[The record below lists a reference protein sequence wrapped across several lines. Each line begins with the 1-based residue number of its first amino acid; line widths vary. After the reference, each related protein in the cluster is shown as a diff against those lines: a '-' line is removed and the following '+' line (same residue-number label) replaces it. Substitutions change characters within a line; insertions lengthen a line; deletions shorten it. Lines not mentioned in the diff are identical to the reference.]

1 MSRPGS
7 VGVWFALGLL
17 ATLAGCGGGGPDRA
31 PSGPSFLTPT
41 PYLQFLHP
49 VSGRALA
56 SGATFEYPYSLRPGS
71 PMRPFILPAAEPR
84 PDPVPTITY
93 ILERPWP
100 PGLVYS
106 PVSRALRGTLRP
118 AGAHPPSY
126 RLNYRASAPGHRD
139 VHLSVILYLP
149 PTLRPAGSTTVS
161 FPVGQSTVRVLPAA
175 SGGRGPRNL
184 STTLRHR
191 RLGFTEQAVGS

>member
-126 RLNYRASAPGHRD
+126 RLNYRASAPGHRSCTFRSSSISRRP
-139 VHLSVILYLP
+139 SV
-149 PTLRPAGSTTVS
+149 RPGESRS
-161 FPVGQSTVRVLPAA
+161 R
-175 SGGRGPRNL
+175 
-184 STTLRHR
+184 
-191 RLGFTEQAVGS
+191 